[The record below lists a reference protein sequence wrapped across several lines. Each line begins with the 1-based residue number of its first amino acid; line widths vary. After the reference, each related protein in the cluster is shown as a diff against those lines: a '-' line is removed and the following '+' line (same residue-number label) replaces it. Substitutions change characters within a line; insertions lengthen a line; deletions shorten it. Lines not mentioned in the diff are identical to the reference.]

1 MPPAPQPPPPA
12 VARRPRRLWV
22 ALIPGMLALAVMLLF
37 VFQNLQD
44 SEVSFFGL
52 SGTAP
57 LGLAL
62 VAAALLGGLVVF
74 GFGSVRIMQLRKA
87 ARAPNRRPG
96 S

>member
-1 MPPAPQPPPPA
+1 M
-12 VARRPRRLWV
+12 WV

-44 SEVSFFGL
+44 TEVSFFGL
-52 SGTAP
+52 SGPAP

-87 ARAPNRRPG
+87 ARAQNRG
-96 S
+96 TGA

>member
-1 MPPAPQPPPPA
+1 M
-12 VARRPRRLWV
+12 WV
-22 ALIPGMLALAVMLLF
+22 ALIPGMIALAVMLLF

-44 SEVSFFGL
+44 TEVSFFGL
-52 SGTAP
+52 AGTAP

-87 ARAPNRRPG
+87 ARTQNRRPG
-96 S
+96 P